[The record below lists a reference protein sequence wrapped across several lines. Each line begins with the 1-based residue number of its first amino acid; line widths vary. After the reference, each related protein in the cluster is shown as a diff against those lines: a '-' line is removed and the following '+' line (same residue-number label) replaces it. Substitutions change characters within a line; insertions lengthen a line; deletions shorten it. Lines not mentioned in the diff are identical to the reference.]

1 MSTQQA
7 TLSKARL
14 NVHLAEA
21 DLRFSLHRMGN
32 KLSEKHGYGSLSG
45 IDAIA
50 RFLLE
55 RDGTP
60 MYETLSM
67 SAQAIHNQIDGVLEK
82 GAGDFDKKKLTPN
95 DEPAYRLMVAEAKL
109 DHLLEF
115 FGDELGQ
122 EHKLGVDGLNAVR
135 LYLSRTHGFRLSW
148 LEALRATELRKYLE
162 KEMDG
167 WTYDKKRH
175 E

>member
-1 MSTQQA
+1 MSTDNA
-7 TLSKARL
+7 KRNEIRL

-21 DLRFSLHRMGN
+21 DFRFSLHCMGN

-60 MYETLSM
+60 MYETVSM
-67 SAQAIHNQIDGVLEK
+67 SAEAIHNQIDGVLEM
-82 GAGDFDKKKLTPN
+82 GAGDFDKKNLAPH
-95 DEPAYRLMVAEAKL
+95 DEPAYRLMVADAKL

-115 FGDELGQ
+115 FGDELGD
-122 EHKLGVDGLNAVR
+122 EHGLGVDGLDAVR
-135 LYLSRTHGFRLSW
+135 LYLSREYGFKLSW

-175 E
+175 G